1 MEERGTGMTRVIL
14 VGAGKGGKS
23 LLELFHKDPTVEIVG
38 VADRDE
44 KLRGWPWLANSAYQ

>member
-1 MEERGTGMTRVIL
+1 MTRVIL